1 MIHPTRLSTFC
12 PTPAAPARPAARDAR
27 TRGRRALAVATCAAV
42 LQAAGLNATAAQARK
57 PRAPKAASTP
67 STAQI
72 LAPSAATVPDA
83 LSPDKLIYRCG
94 NTYSS
99 QACANAKRVDVADER
114 SDAQRRQSEELTA
127 RDKRLAAW
135 LEAQRHEREA
145 AASAA
150 SATRTTRVAKASKEC
165 GAKSKESCPAGEPVT
180 RQTRT
185 IAVLAPPSPVAG
197 KSR

>member
-1 MIHPTRLSTFC
+1 MIHPTRLSI
-12 PTPAAPARPAARDAR
+12 PTPTPTGRARPLARDAR
-27 TRGRRALAVATCAAV
+27 TRRRRALAVATCAAM
-42 LQAAGLNATAAQARK
+42 LQAASLSAAAAQARK

-83 LSPDKLIYRCG
+83 LPPDRLIYRCG

-99 QACANAKRVDVADER
+99 QACPNAKRVDVADAR
-114 SDAQRRQSEELTA
+114 SDAQRRQSDELTA

-145 AASAA
+145 AASTA
-150 SATRTTRVAKASKEC
+150 SATRTTRVARTSKDC
-165 GAKSKESCPAGEPVT
+165 GAKTKDACPAGEPT
-180 RQTRT
+180 SRQTRT
-185 IAVLAPPSPVAG
+185 VAGLTPNSTTAG